1 MDQTKAQETKRPEL
15 IQTTSQTVNIPVRQV
30 QAVIELLEQGNTIPF
45 IARYR
50 KEMTGSLD
58 EVQIHEINKAYQ
70 YASNLSDRKDEILR
84 SIANQDKLTPELQ
97 VKILHAV
104 TLQELE
110 DYYLPF
116 KQKRRTKA
124 MVAIEQGL
132 QPLADWILSDAREG
146 RTIESKAEE
155 FLTEEVTD
163 VEAALAGAHEII
175 AQEVSDRADFRQ
187 FIRKY
192 VYYNGAWTT
201 QIKDA
206 DLDERKVYE
215 MYYDFQEP
223 LSKLVAHRILA
234 SNRAEKEGVIS
245 VKIQVDD
252 LPALAYME
260 KHIFIDGITD
270 DQKNFI
276 ANAIKD
282 SFKRFIFPAIER
294 EIRKDL
300 TEKADDQAVK
310 VFAENLKH
318 LLLQAPLKGKKVLG
332 LDPAYRTG
340 CKLAVITETG
350 QVETKTVIYP
360 HKPASAAQQAKAK
373 TDLIRLI
380 QDYEIDIIAIGN
392 GTASRESEFF
402 VAEALEQIDRSV
414 EYAIV
419 NEAGASVYSASEIA
433 RAEFP
438 DYQVEERSAVSIA
451 RRLQDPLAELIK
463 IDPQAIG
470 VGQYQHDV
478 SQAVLQQELSFVVN
492 TAVNQVG
499 VDVNTASIQLL
510 EHVSGMTATTA
521 KNMIELRND
530 LSGFK
535 NRQEL
540 KKVKRLG
547 PKTYEQAVG
556 FLRILDGENP
566 LDQTSIHP
574 ESYPVAQEVLQ
585 DLGMTLSAIGTE
597 EAIQCLKQQ
606 KASELAQKYQVG
618 LESMEDILSG
628 LMEPLKD
635 IRDSYQGPLLRKD
648 VLSMKDLNPG
658 MILEGVVR
666 NVVDFG
672 VFVDIGVKQD
682 GLIHLSK
689 LKKKGGKFIK
699 HPAEVLSVGDIIEV
713 EILEVD
719 PVKNRIGLKQ
729 I

>member
-1 MDQTKAQETKRPEL
+1 M
-15 IQTTSQTVNIPVRQV
+15 
-30 QAVIELLEQGNTIPF
+30 IELLEAGNTIPF

-58 EVQIHEINKAYQ
+58 EVQIYEIHKAYQ
-70 YASNLSDRKDEILR
+70 YANNLSDRKDEVLR
-84 SIANQDKLTPELQ
+84 SIANQDKLTADLQ
-97 VKILHAV
+97 AKIIQAT
-104 TLQELE
+104 TLQEIE
-110 DYYLPF
+110 DYYLPY

-132 QPLADWILSDAREG
+132 QPLADWIMSA
-146 RTIESKAEE
+146 TIAATGLESKAQEYI
-155 FLTEEVTD
+155 TDEVTD
-163 VEAALAGAHEII
+163 QAVALAGAHEII

-192 VYYNGAWTT
+192 IFYNGTWKTEV
-201 QIKDA
+201 KDA
-206 DLDERKVYE
+206 TLDERKVYE

-245 VKIQVDD
+245 IKIQVDD
-252 LPALAYME
+252 LPALSYME
-260 KHIFIDGITD
+260 KHTLPEMANQEQRDFIT
-270 DQKNFI
+270 
-276 ANAIKD
+276 NAIKD
-282 SFKRFIFPAIER
+282 SYKRFIFPAIER

-300 TEKADDQAVK
+300 TDKSDGQAVK

-340 CKLAVITETG
+340 CKLAIISETG
-350 QVETKTVIYP
+350 QVESKAVIFP

-373 TDLIRLI
+373 KDLIRLI

-402 VAEALEQIDRSV
+402 VAEVLESIDRSV

-433 RAEFP
+433 RTEFP
-438 DYQVEERSAVSIA
+438 DFQVEERSAVSIA

-478 SQAVLQQELSFVVN
+478 SQAVLKQELSFVVN

-510 EHVSGMTATTA
+510 EHVSGMTPTTA
-521 KNMIELRND
+521 KNVIDLRNE
-530 LSGFK
+530 LGVFK

-540 KKVKRLG
+540 KQVKRLG

-574 ESYPVAQEVLQ
+574 ESYPVAKAIIE
-585 DLGMTLSAIGTE
+585 DLGLSLSDIGTDQV
-597 EAIQCLKQQ
+597 IQCLKTQ
-606 KASELAQKYQVG
+606 KADELAQKYQVG
-618 LESMEDILSG
+618 LESMEDILTG

-689 LKKKGGKFIK
+689 LKKKAGRFIK
-699 HPAEVLSVGDIIEV
+699 HPAEVLAVGDIIEV
-713 EILEVD
+713 EIIEVD
-719 PVKNRIGLKQ
+719 QEKNRIGLKQ
-729 I
+729 L